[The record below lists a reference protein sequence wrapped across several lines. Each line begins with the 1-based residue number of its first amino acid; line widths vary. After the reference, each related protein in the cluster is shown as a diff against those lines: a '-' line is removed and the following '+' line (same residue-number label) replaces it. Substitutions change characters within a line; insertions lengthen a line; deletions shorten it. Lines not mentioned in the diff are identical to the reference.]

1 MNGIE
6 TKINLTTNEYKI
18 LQLVAMGLSNKEIA
32 FNMYVSTH
40 TIKAHLSIIL
50 RKLKAENRS
59 HAVYIA
65 TKSQIID

>member
-1 MNGIE
+1 MNE
-6 TKINLTTNEYKI
+6 TYAKYNLTLSEYKI
-18 LQLVAMGLSNKEIA
+18 LRLIAHGFSNKEIA
-32 FNMYVSTH
+32 IHMFMSTH

-65 TKSQIID
+65 TKRQIID

>member
-1 MNGIE
+1 MNE
-6 TKINLTTNEYKI
+6 FNTKYNLTPNEYKI
-18 LQLVAMGLSNKEIA
+18 LQLVAKGLSNKEIGIHL
-32 FNMYVSTH
+32 FVSTH
-40 TIKAHLSIIL
+40 TVKSHLSIIL